1 MRTIIL
7 FVVATAVFSGLVAGQ
22 HYQNGW
28 LVTGAQHLHYVAPNG
43 SVTSISYSTNS
54 NAEIALMNWDNQTA
68 LVPDFSKGAILKID
82 PGTLSVIGT
91 LVQNSVFGHVRSFQ
105 EAAIDSNGDLY
116 FAASWP
122 MVGVFK
128 FARGAMNYTT
138 VFSNPSTAQPLYWI
152 NNMSIDIDSGE
163 LIVGD
168 DNHLNDDVLYLMRR
182 GDGSYTRIG
191 KMGGPWA
198 FRQGS
203 YKHIPTGDIACGTA
217 PAGNPGPQAVLVLR
231 NGTSVGT
238 VFLSHLQLQ
247 EASAP
252 QPDRASAAVQQL
264 VTASK
269 LNMGDGIWKVDIATT
284 TPTRIATIYR
294 DCFKCVPAFSRNVQT
309 ISTGKGKWDA
319 RVSLPMWAHRNFVLA
334 VSMSGVRP
342 GLKLPDGRTLPLIM
356 DNLAFLSVTLGL
368 APFVTG
374 NMGKLDS
381 TGLAV
386 AKIDVSGIG
395 KVLNGIRLWL
405 CAVVIDGSAPLG
417 IAVITDPM
425 CLVLEGM

>member
-7 FVVATAVFSGLVAGQ
+7 LVVATAVLGGLVAGQ

-28 LVTGAQHLHYVAPNG
+28 VVTGDKHLHYVAPNG

-54 NAEIALMNWDNQTA
+54 NAEIAIMNWDNQTA
-68 LVPDFSKGAILKID
+68 LVPDFSKQAILKID
-82 PGTLSVIGT
+82 PGTLTVIGT
-91 LVQNSVFGHVRSFQ
+91 FVQNSMFGHVRTFQ
-105 EAAIDSNGDLY
+105 EAEFDSNGDLY

-122 MVGVFK
+122 IQGVFK
-128 FARGAMNYTT
+128 FARGAMNFTT
-138 VFSNPSTAQPLYWI
+138 VFNNPSTAQPLYWI

-182 GDGSYTRIG
+182 GDGSFTRIG

-203 YKHIPTGDIACGTA
+203 YKHIPTGDIYCGTA
-217 PAGNPGPQAVLVLR
+217 VAGNPVLQSILVLR
-231 NGTSVGT
+231 SGTSVAT
-238 VFLSHLQLQ
+238 VFLNHPTLK

-252 QPDRASAAVQQL
+252 MPDRASAAVQQL

-269 LNMGDGIWKVDIATT
+269 LNQGDGVWKVDIATQAAT
-284 TPTRIATIYR
+284 KIATIQR
-294 DCFKCVPAFSRNVQT
+294 NCFKCVPAFGRNVQT

-319 RVSLPMWAHRNFVLA
+319 RVSLPMWANRSFLLA

-342 GLKLPDGRTLPLIM
+342 GMKLPDGRTIPLIM

-374 NMGKLDS
+374 NVGTLDR

-417 IAVITDPM
+417 IGVITDPK